1 MDFSASVSGPIAPQA
16 IGPTENAQMIQLRH
30 APLAAAIS
38 AVFLA
43 ALAMPG
49 AASAQQMGAQQEVK
63 TGNAGMSM
71 HDRREAARNKGKDK
85 DTQKAVA
92 EALYPQATRE
102 EPEATPSRGGVKKLQ
117 KLQDLYQ
124 KQDNDGAIAL
134 ANEIAGDASSNP
146 YEKSYAYLIAGTAA
160 SDKDDQAGAADYFA
174 KAVAA
179 NGLPNNDH
187 YTAMFNLAVIQYGLD
202 KYQDALATL
211 DRFLSETKSDKPE
224 ASNLKGGILMGL
236 ERYDDAAALYTSLL
250 AAKPDDKTLRM
261 NAVAAY
267 QAGDK
272 PEKAMALLADAQAKG
287 LLTTKDEYRSLYV
300 GLINDD
306 KDKDAVK
313 VIEDGVAK
321 GIIPSSVELSKD
333 YMVLGQKA
341 YYNEDSATAIEMY
354 KRAIPMAADGEAA
367 LNLAKL
373 YAEAGKGADAKAAA
387 QQALDKGVKDTAAA
401 KKLAGAK

>member
-117 KLQDLYQ
+117 KLQDEYQ
-124 KQDNDGAIAL
+124 NQDNKDAIAL
-134 ANEIAGDASSNP
+134 ANEIGADPDSNA

>member
-387 QQALDKGVKDTAAA
+387 QQAPDKGVKDTAAA

>member
-1 MDFSASVSGPIAPQA
+1 M
-16 IGPTENAQMIQLRH
+16 TQLRH
-30 APLAAAIS
+30 APLAAAMS
-38 AVFLA
+38 AVLLA
-43 ALAMPG
+43 AFALPG

-63 TGNAGMSM
+63 TGNAGKSM
-71 HDRREAARNKGKDK
+71 HDRREAARNKGKDA
-85 DTQKAVA
+85 QKAVV

-102 EPEATPSRGGVKKLQ
+102 EPDASPSRGGVKKLQ

-174 KAVAA
+174 KAIAA

-187 YTAMFNLAVIQYGLD
+187 YTAMFNLAVIQYGMD
-202 KYQDALATL
+202 KYQDALGTL
-211 DRFLSETKSDKPE
+211 DRFQSETKAGKPE
-224 ASNLKGGILMGL
+224 ANNLKGGILMGL
-236 ERYDDAAALYTSLL
+236 ERYDDAAALFTTML
-250 AAKPDDKTLRM
+250 AAKPDDKNLRM
-261 NAVAAY
+261 NAIAAY
-267 QAGDK
+267 QSADK
-272 PEKAMALLADAQAKG
+272 PEKVVALLSDAQAKG
-287 LLTTKDEYRSLYV
+287 LLTTKDEYRMLYV
-300 GLINDD
+300 NLINDD

-321 GIIPSSVELSKD
+321 GIIPASAELSKD

-387 QQALDKGVKDTAAA
+387 QQALDKGVKDTATAR
-401 KKLAGAK
+401 KLAGTK

>member
-1 MDFSASVSGPIAPQA
+1 
-16 IGPTENAQMIQLRH
+16 MIQLRH

-43 ALAMPG
+43 ALAVPG
-49 AASAQQMGAQQEVK
+49 VASAQQAGGQQEVK
-63 TGNAGMSM
+63 TGSAGMSM
-71 HDRREAARNKGKDK
+71 HERREAARNKGKD
-85 DTQKAVA
+85 TQKAVA
-92 EALYPQATRE
+92 PALYPQATRE
-102 EPEATPSRGGVKKLQ
+102 EPEATPSRSGVKKLQ

-124 KQDNDGAIAL
+124 KQDVEGTIAMAND
-134 ANEIAGDASSNP
+134 IAGDASSNP

-160 SDKDDQAGAADYFA
+160 SDKDDEAAAADYFA

-202 KYQDALATL
+202 RYQDALATL
-211 DRFLSETKSDKPE
+211 DRFLSETKADKPE

-236 ERYDDAAALYTSLL
+236 ERYDDAAALYTGLL

-267 QAGDK
+267 QSADK

-300 GLINDD
+300 SLINDD

-313 VIEDGVAK
+313 VIEDGVAR
-321 GIIPSSVELSKD
+321 GIIPASAELSKD

-341 YYNEDSATAIEMY
+341 YYDDDSATAIEMY

-373 YAEAGKGADAKAAA
+373 YAEAGKGADARAAA
-387 QQALDKGVKDTAAA
+387 QQALDKGVKDTATA

>member
-1 MDFSASVSGPIAPQA
+1 M
-16 IGPTENAQMIQLRH
+16 ENAQMIQFRH
-30 APLAAAIS
+30 APLAAAMS

-43 ALAMPG
+43 AFALPG
-49 AASAQQMGAQQEVK
+49 AASAQQAGSQQDVK
-63 TGNAGMSM
+63 TGNAGQSM
-71 HDRREAARNKGKDK
+71 HERREAARNKGKETK
-85 DTQKAVA
+85 KAEVQ
-92 EALYPQATRE
+92 ALYPQATRE
-102 EPEATPSRGGVKKLQ
+102 EPEATPSRAGIKKLQ

-134 ANEIAGDASSNP
+134 ANEIAGDSSSNP

-187 YTAMFNLAVIQYGLD
+187 YTAMFNLAVIQYGMD

-211 DRFLSETKSDKPE
+211 DRFLAETKSDKPE
-224 ASNLKGGILMGL
+224 ANNLKGGILMGL
-236 ERYDDAAALYTSLL
+236 ERYDDAAALFSSLL
-250 AAKPDDKTLRM
+250 AAKPDDKSLRM
-261 NAVAAY
+261 NAIAAY
-267 QAGDK
+267 QSADK
-272 PEKAMALLADAQAKG
+272 PEKVVALLSDAQAKG
-287 LLTTKDEYRSLYV
+287 LLTTKDEYRLLYV
-300 GLINDD
+300 NLINAD
-306 KDKDAVK
+306 KDKEAVK

-321 GIIPSSVELSKD
+321 GIIPASAELAKD

-387 QQALDKGVKDTAAA
+387 KQALEKGVKDTATA

>member
-1 MDFSASVSGPIAPQA
+1 MPFSASVSGPIAVQA

-30 APLAAAIS
+30 APLAAAMS
-38 AVFLA
+38 AVLVA
-43 ALAMPG
+43 AFALPG
-49 AASAQQMGAQQEVK
+49 AASAQQMGGQQEVK
-63 TGNAGMSM
+63 AGNAGMSM
-71 HDRREAARNKGKDK
+71 HDRREAARNKGKEAK
-85 DTQKAVA
+85 KAVA

-102 EPEATPSRGGVKKLQ
+102 EPEATPSRSGVKKLQ

-124 KQDNDGAIAL
+124 KQDVEGTIAMAND
-134 ANEIAGDASSNP
+134 IAGDASSNP

-160 SDKDDQAGAADYFA
+160 SDKDDEAAAADYFA

-211 DRFLSETKSDKPE
+211 DRFPSETKADKPE
-224 ASNLKGGILMGL
+224 ANNLKGGILMGL
-236 ERYDDAAALYTSLL
+236 ERYDDAAALYTGLL

-267 QAGDK
+267 QSADK

-300 GLINDD
+300 SLINDD

-313 VIEDGVAK
+313 VIEDGVAR
-321 GIIPSSVELSKD
+321 GIIPASAELSKD

-341 YYNEDSATAIEMY
+341 YYDDDSATAIEMY

-373 YAEAGKGADAKAAA
+373 YAEAGKGADARAAA
-387 QQALDKGVKDTAAA
+387 QQALDKGVKDTATA